1 MSRLAAPIAD
11 RGQHLV
17 AVVAHPDDES
27 FGCGSLIAQC
37 TLAGARV
44 TVICATRGEAGQR
57 RADPVTCAW
66 PIGLV
71 REAEV
76 CQAAIVLG
84 VEEVMFLDLVDS
96 GFAGD
101 APDDALIS
109 MPVDRL
115 AGRLLEQLTVLRPD
129 VVLTLDGSDGHR
141 DHVHLR
147 DAVGIA
153 VTGLRHPVRLVHS
166 SSARSSMVAWA
177 QAMRA
182 SEPHR
187 EHLGIGD
194 DQLGRPDD
202 ELTAIDTSDVL
213 SVRER
218 AIACHF
224 SQASPFDTLPP
235 ALRHR
240 LLTTDHVV
248 EITLTMPVEGTDPT
262 TNTNPNTHNLTLT
275 GDHS

>member
-1 MSRLAAPIAD
+1 VSQLAAPLAGQD
-11 RGQHLV
+11 QHLV

-37 TLAGARV
+37 ALAGARV
-44 TVICATRGEAGQR
+44 TVICLTRGEAGQR
-57 RADPVTCAW
+57 RPDPITRSW

-84 VEEVMFLDLVDS
+84 VDEVTFLDLVDS
-96 GFAGD
+96 GFSGD
-101 APDDALIS
+101 APHDALIS
-109 MPVDRL
+109 MPLDRL
-115 AGRLLEQLTVLRPD
+115 AGRLLEQLTDLRPD
-129 VVLTLDGSDGHR
+129 MVLTLDGSDGHR
-141 DHVHLR
+141 DHIHLR

-153 VTGLRHPVRLVHS
+153 ATRLRHPVRLVHS
-166 SSARSSMVAWA
+166 SLARSSMVAWA

-187 EHLGIGD
+187 QHLAIGG

-213 SVRER
+213 SIRER

-224 SQASPFDTLPP
+224 SQASPFDNLPP

-248 EITLTMPVEGTDPT
+248 EVNLTTPVEDSDPT
-262 TNTNPNTHNLTLT
+262 PDHLTLT
-275 GDHS
+275 GHHS